1 MYILKKV
8 FQQSRP
14 LNIWKELQQGKKNF
28 KCHGALKKWQTKQVK
43 SLNAESSLSV
53 YLVYFKNLYQYL
65 TVLYTKSFKVQTEQ
79 ISAKNWI
86 SAKFHIGTS
95 KNNTEGMRAE
105 KKNTGKTAAKHLLI
119 QSPGCSVKSY
129 STPLDLLSLRLSS
142 SSLH

>member
-14 LNIWKELQQGKKNF
+14 VNIWKELQQEKKKF
-28 KCHGALKKWQTKQVK
+28 QMSWCFKKWQTKQVK

-79 ISAKNWI
+79 ISAKN
-86 SAKFHIGTS
+86 
-95 KNNTEGMRAE
+95 
-105 KKNTGKTAAKHLLI
+105 
-119 QSPGCSVKSY
+119 
-129 STPLDLLSLRLSS
+129 
-142 SSLH
+142 